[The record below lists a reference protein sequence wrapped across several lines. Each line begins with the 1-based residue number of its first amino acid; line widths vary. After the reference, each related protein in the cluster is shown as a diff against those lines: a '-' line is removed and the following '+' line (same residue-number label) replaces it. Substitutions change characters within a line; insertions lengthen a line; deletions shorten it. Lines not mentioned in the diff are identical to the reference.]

1 MFHFKKSLGQN
12 FLRNDSIIEKAV
24 RIANVDGCEIL
35 EMGPGKGA
43 LTKFLVNK
51 AQKVVLVEKDERL
64 IEELQNKFHDVEIF
78 NEDFLKWDISKYITR
93 AKFVSNIPY
102 NITGPIIE
110 KLLSNRDII
119 TEAHMIIQKEVA
131 QRIVAKPGDKNRS
144 LFSVIVQMFAN
155 PKIGFYVSRNSF
167 YPVPDVDSAF
177 ISLYFNNKK
186 RDDKI
191 VNMVKLM
198 FANKRKQVI
207 NNLSCLASKKD
218 LENIF
223 RSLKLNPKL
232 RAEDLSIN
240 DIEML
245 GEILKDKIK

>member
-1 MFHFKKSLGQN
+1 MLDHELLIFIDFKN
-12 FLRNDSIIEKAV
+12 DIEFLME
-24 RIANVDGCEIL
+24 
-35 EMGPGKGA
+35 
-43 LTKFLVNK
+43 
-51 AQKVVLVEKDERL
+51 
-64 IEELQNKFHDVEIF
+64 
-78 NEDFLKWDISKYITR
+78 
-93 AKFVSNIPY
+93 PY
-102 NITGPIIE
+102 F
-110 KLLSNRDII
+110 RYD
-119 TEAHMIIQKEVA
+119 HH
-131 QRIVAKPGDKNRS
+131 DKNRS

-218 LENIF
+218 LESIF

>member
-1 MFHFKKSLGQN
+1 
-12 FLRNDSIIEKAV
+12 
-24 RIANVDGCEIL
+24 
-35 EMGPGKGA
+35 
-43 LTKFLVNK
+43 
-51 AQKVVLVEKDERL
+51 
-64 IEELQNKFHDVEIF
+64 
-78 NEDFLKWDISKYITR
+78 
-93 AKFVSNIPY
+93 
-102 NITGPIIE
+102 
-110 KLLSNRDII
+110 
-119 TEAHMIIQKEVA
+119 MIIQKEVA